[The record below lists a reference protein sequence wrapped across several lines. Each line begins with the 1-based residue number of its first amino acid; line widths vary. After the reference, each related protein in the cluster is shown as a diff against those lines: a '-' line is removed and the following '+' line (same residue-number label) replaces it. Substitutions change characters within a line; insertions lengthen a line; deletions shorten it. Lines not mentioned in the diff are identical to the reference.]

1 MLVVSLLAAS
11 LVGLSAAPPSAA
23 PITPSGTK
31 IAGHELASFIA
42 RLKVPSFSRQTKLAC
57 SACHNGFPQLTAF
70 GRMFKLN
77 GYTMTGLQPIIQ
89 QNDSAS
95 RPLLELSPIAPLSV
109 MAIASSTRIAKNIP
123 NQQNLTTQFPQEL
136 SFFASAAIADKV
148 GIFTQVTYE
157 DQGGTFGIDNVD
169 LRFASHKSIGGKDLL
184 YGLTLH
190 NNPTVQDVW
199 NTTPAWSYPFV

>member
-77 GYTMTGLQPIIQ
+77 GYTMTGLQPIQ
-89 QNDSAS
+89 AGDSGRRQS
-95 RPLLELSPIAPLSV
+95 LRLDLIPPVSDRKSV
-109 MAIASSTRIAKNIP
+109 
-123 NQQNLTTQFPQEL
+123 
-136 SFFASAAIADKV
+136 V
-148 GIFTQVTYE
+148 
-157 DQGGTFGIDNVD
+157 
-169 LRFASHKSIGGKDLL
+169 
-184 YGLTLH
+184 
-190 NNPTVQDVW
+190 
-199 NTTPAWSYPFV
+199 